1 MKSFVKEEMDKILSD
16 NELIAL
22 HKQGNVKAF
31 EEIFAR
37 YTGLVKSICRSYYLL
52 GGDFD
57 DLLQEGF
64 FGLVKA
70 VNTFDEERQASF
82 KTFAYLCVSSNVK
95 TAVKKA
101 CSKANM
107 VLTLAVPIHTLIGL
121 QTENLEDEII
131 QSEGE
136 GELEEKLKKLL
147 SSFERKILKLWL
159 GGLSYS
165 EISTQTGKPVKSVDN
180 AIQRIKKKLANL

>member
-1 MKSFVKEEMDKILSD
+1 MGKNLSD

-22 HKQGNVKAF
+22 HKQGNIKAF

-70 VNTFDEERQASF
+70 VNTFDEDRQASF
-82 KTFAYLCVSSNVK
+82 KTFAYLCVSANVK

-101 CSKANM
+101 CSRANM
-107 VLTLAVPIHTLIGL
+107 VLTSAVPIHTLIGL

-131 QSEGE
+131 QSEGAV
-136 GELEEKLKKLL
+136 ELEEKLEKLL
-147 SSFERKILKLWL
+147 SSYERKILKLWL
-159 GGLSYS
+159 SGLSYG
-165 EISTQTGKPVKSVDN
+165 EISIQIGKTVKSVDN